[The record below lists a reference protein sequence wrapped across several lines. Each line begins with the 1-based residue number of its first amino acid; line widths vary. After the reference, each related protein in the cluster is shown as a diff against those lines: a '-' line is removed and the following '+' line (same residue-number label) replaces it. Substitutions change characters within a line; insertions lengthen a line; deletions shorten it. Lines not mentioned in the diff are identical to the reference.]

1 MPQPGSL
8 DEYYDGVD
16 HLSDSLAIAGA
27 GDQAADLM
35 NALRSGST
43 FGECLSNT
51 GVVLRVLVSD
61 PAVTTAGLTDDVR
74 RLQDQCKA
82 LWDRANGRP

>member
-1 MPQPGSL
+1 MAQPGSL
-8 DEYYDGVD
+8 DEYYTGVGT
-16 HLSDSLAIAGA
+16 LTDSLALAGA
-27 GDQAADLM
+27 SEQAADLM

-51 GVVLRVLVSD
+51 GVVLRVLVND
-61 PAVTTAGLTDDVR
+61 PAVTAAGLRDEVR
-74 RLQDQCKA
+74 GLQDQCRA

>member
-1 MPQPGSL
+1 MAQPGSL
-8 DEYYDGVD
+8 DDYYEGIAT
-16 HLSDSLAIAGA
+16 LSESLALAEA
-27 GDQAADLM
+27 REQAAELT

-51 GVVLRVLVSD
+51 GVVLRVLVKDS
-61 PAVTTAGLTDDVR
+61 AVTTAGFTDEVR
-74 RLQDQCKA
+74 RLQDQCKV

>member
-1 MPQPGSL
+1 VAQPGSL
-8 DEYYDGVD
+8 DEYYEGVGN
-16 HLSDSLAIAGA
+16 LSDSLALGGA
-27 GDQAADLM
+27 KDQAAELM

-51 GVVLRVLVSD
+51 GVVLQVLVDD
-61 PAVTTAGLTDDVR
+61 PAVSTAGVTDEVR